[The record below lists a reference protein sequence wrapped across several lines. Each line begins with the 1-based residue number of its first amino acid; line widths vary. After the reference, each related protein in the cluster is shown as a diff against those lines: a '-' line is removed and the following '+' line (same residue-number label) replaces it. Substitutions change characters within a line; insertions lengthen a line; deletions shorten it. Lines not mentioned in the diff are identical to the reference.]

1 MGLISFIKEAG
12 VKLTGFGGSDKDDT
26 EKTVNQL
33 KKNLDSYGLKVEDT
47 NISVKGDTAVV
58 SGKALDQETKEKV
71 VLALGNVKGIA
82 GVEDQLV
89 VEKEEPAAQYHTVE
103 SGDTLGAIAKKFY
116 GNAGKYPV
124 IFEANKPMLSDPNK
138 IYPGQKLRI
147 PPID

>member
-12 VKLTGFGGSDKDDT
+12 EKLTGFGGSESDDT
-26 EKTVNQL
+26 EKTAEQL

-47 NISVKGDTAVV
+47 NISIKDDTAVI

-82 GVEDQLV
+82 GVDDQLT
-89 VEKEEPAAQYHTVE
+89 VEKEEPSAQFHTVE
-103 SGDTLGAIAKKFY
+103 SGDTLGGIAKKFY
-116 GNAGKYPV
+116 GSAGKYPV